1 MAISTNGT
9 VLTRL
14 AGALY
19 NTQMSYATYNEVAS
33 FDPSSLANALYTR
46 DFGSSTDA
54 TVATTL
60 VTNLGL
66 TGVAGLSNWVAA
78 QLTAAGSAKGAKIV
92 DLLNGFAQLSSD
104 ATYGTAATTFNTKVE
119 TALTLS
125 QTDGNKGGTFVAVGT
140 VVSDE
145 DTAYTLTTSDDEVT
159 AGDGDDTFTGTTSTY
174 EATDVLD
181 GGDGADTLTVKLNAS
196 IAAELANIETI
207 NAEFRGTSA
216 DLDLENAEDVTSI
229 SVTGS
234 SSGSISNMDIASE
247 VTLTSFEDT
256 LTINLID
263 DGASDD
269 ALSLTLDTVGD
280 TSATT
285 AVNAIVDLTSEIEA
299 IEIATTTAASYV
311 TIDDSESTLESA
323 EITGAQALTIAF
335 TSTGTDFATVDA
347 SAATGAVKLT
357 LSTTSDVTVT
367 GGSGADTIALGTTL
381 TSDDAIDGGAGSDT
395 LTFSMSTGTIAP
407 TVENVENLTIVLADT
422 TPGILSAA
430 NIEDA
435 VAYSVSATSGSTP
448 FTVKNVVD
456 GSSFTFTDEDVINVN
471 IDAEA
476 DAAVTLTYNDTTDP
490 YLAGTITVSDATSVT
505 LVSSG
510 DGGNTAGAVALADAE
525 TVSVTALDDADF
537 TQTGDFDAE
546 NAVDVTL
553 KTTSDGALSLGA
565 SNQFLDDAEFLE
577 TLTITAAG
585 DDSSDI
591 TITALGGATPA
602 ASLQTITITASSKA
616 DVTFGVIDAEG
627 ADLDSI
633 TITAASGSA
642 IVDGVIT
649 AASVAEIVLSGAGS
663 FTLDAAHAI
672 TTLGTIDAT
681 GVTGSL
687 TLNLEASG
695 GSGGADISTGTG
707 TNNITLSAGDDTV
720 LLSYDD
726 DGYYGTDTITLN
738 DNDTTD
744 VEITGFEVGSG
755 GDIIEL
761 DLSGMIDDG
770 SYTVIEADNDGDDS
784 AGSDTIVFYTIDGVA
799 DLDDISTDANILVI
813 DGDIDSTSD
822 LETQLSINGDFQ
834 LTLGDAGAMADDDAF
849 LVLWDDGT
857 DTYLSLVANTSGSA
871 ISAGD
876 TLTTSELTVT
886 TILTLVGIADATTV
900 NVANL
905 GTALN
910 A

>member
-19 NTQMSYATYNEVAS
+19 NTQMSYATYSEVAS
-33 FDPSSLANALYTR
+33 LDPSSLANALYTR

-54 TVATTL
+54 AVATTL

-66 TGVAGLSNWVAA
+66 TDVAGLSNWVAA
-78 QLTAAGSAKGAKIV
+78 QLTAAGTGNKGAKIV

-104 ATYGTAATTFNTKVE
+104 ATYGTAATAFNTKVSA
-119 TALTLS
+119 ALALS
-125 QTDGNKGGTFVAVGT
+125 QTDGNTGGTFAAVGT

-145 DTAYTLTTSDDEVT
+145 DTAYTLTTSDDEIT
-159 AGDGDDTFTGTTSTY
+159 AGDGDDTFTGTTSTF
-174 EATDVLD
+174 EAADVLD
-181 GGDGADTLTVKLNAS
+181 GGEGADTLTVKLNAS

-207 NAEFRGTSA
+207 NAEFRGASA
-216 DLDLENAEDVTSI
+216 ELDLENAEDVTSI

-234 SSGSISNMDIASE
+234 TSGSITNMEIATA

-256 LTINLID
+256 LTIGLID
-263 DGASDD
+263 DGESDD
-269 ALSLTLDTVGD
+269 TLSLTLNTVGD
-280 TSATT
+280 TSA
-285 AVNAIVDLTSEIEA
+285 NAIVDLASEIEA
-299 IEIATTTAASYV
+299 IEIATATADSYV
-311 TIDDSESTLESA
+311 TIDDSEGTLESA

-335 TSTGTDFATVDA
+335 TGTGEDFATVDA

-357 LSTTSDVTVT
+357 LSTTSDVAVS
-367 GGSGADTIALGTTL
+367 GGSAADTIALGTTL
-381 TSDDAIDGGAGSDT
+381 TSDDAIDGGDGSDT
-395 LTFSMSTGTIAP
+395 LSFSMSTGTIAP
-407 TVENVENLTIVLADT
+407 TVENVENFTIVLADT

-430 NIEDA
+430 NIEGA

-471 IDAEA
+471 IDTEA
-476 DAAVTLTYNDTTDP
+476 DAAVTLTYNDTSDA
-490 YLAGTITVSDATSVT
+490 YLAGTITVSDATTVT

-510 DGGNTAGAVALADAE
+510 DGGNTAGVVALADAE
-525 TVSVTALDDADF
+525 TITVTALDDADF
-537 TQTGDFDAE
+537 TQTGAFTADEAI
-546 NAVDVTL
+546 DVTL

-565 SNQFLDDAEFLE
+565 GSTFITSAANLE
-577 TLTITAAG
+577 SLTITAAG

-591 TITALGGATPA
+591 TITGIGAGDAA
-602 ASLQTITITASSKA
+602 ASLQTVTITASSKA
-616 DVTFGVIDAEG
+616 DVTFGAIAAAG
-627 ADLDSI
+627 ADIDSI

-642 IVDGVIT
+642 IVDGIIT
-649 AASVAEIVLSGAGS
+649 AASVAEIVLSGAGT

-672 TTLGTIDAT
+672 TTLGDIDAS
-681 GVTGSL
+681 GVTGVL
-687 TLNLEASG
+687 VLNLEDSG
-695 GSGGADISTGTG
+695 ASGGADITLGTG
-707 TNNITLSAGDDTV
+707 SNTITLSEGDDTV
-720 LLSYDD
+720 TLSYDD
-726 DGYYGTDTITLN
+726 DGYYGTDSITLN
-738 DNDTTD
+738 DNDTTY

-755 GDIIEL
+755 GDVIEL
-761 DLSGMIDDG
+761 DLSGMIADG
-770 SYTVIEADNDGDDS
+770 VYTVIEADNDGDDS
-784 AGSDTIVFYTIDGVA
+784 VGGDTIVFYTITAAA

-813 DGDIDSTSD
+813 DGDIESTSD

-857 DTYLSLVANTSGSA
+857 DTYLSLVANTSGST
-871 ISAGD
+871 ITAGD

-886 TILTLVGIADATTV
+886 TVLTLVGIADATTV

-905 GTALN
+905 GTAIN